1 MICPNLL
8 ELPPPPDC
16 KTSWPWVVGSNTPVI
31 KQMTEYPSICIVTP
45 SLNQGEYIE
54 ETIRSIL
61 LQGYPNL
68 EFIIMD
74 GGSTDNSVEIIKK
87 YSQWLTH
94 WVSKKDKGQGDSIFR
109 GFEESTSDIVGWVNS
124 DDMLMPNALFG
135 LGKYFVDHPD
145 VELVVGGGVT
155 IDNKARIKPP
165 KWADIDFYYMDSR
178 ISFLRILIMGGFN
191 FLQPASLWKRE
202 AFFAVGGFDRSLEF
216 CFDLDLYLRLTKR
229 KFGRS
234 IPQPVA
240 AFRTHLATKTSRLQ
254 HVRLEELEQVLI
266 RHGLMN
272 YPGWIRTSLAIGYR
286 IWGIIRHKIALL
298 NYLIRPQNMDILQSM
313 SRELKNPESLSK

>member
-1 MICPNLL
+1 MRCPNLN
-8 ELPPPPDC
+8 ELLLPPDC
-16 KTSWPWVVGSNTPVI
+16 KTDWPWTVGSNTPVLN
-31 KQMTEYPSICIVTP
+31 QMTEYPSICIVTP
-45 SLNQGEYIE
+45 SFNQGEFIE
-54 ETIRSIL
+54 ETIRSVL

-68 EFIIMD
+68 EYIIMD

-87 YSQWLTH
+87 YSPWLTS
-94 WVSKKDKGQGDSIFR
+94 WVSANDKGQGDAIYR
-109 GFEESTSDIVGWVNS
+109 GFEKSTSDIVGWVNS
-124 DDMLMPNALFG
+124 DDMLMPNALLG

-145 VELVVGGGVT
+145 TELVVGGGVI

-165 KWADIDFYYMDSR
+165 KWEDIDFYYTDSR

-234 IPQPVA
+234 IRQPVA

-254 HVRLEELEQVLI
+254 QVRLAELKQVLN

-272 YPGWIRTSLAIGYR
+272 YPGWIRASLAIGYR

-298 NYLIRPQNMDILQSM
+298 NYLIRPPNIDILQSM
-313 SRELKNPESLSK
+313 SRELKNPESHSI